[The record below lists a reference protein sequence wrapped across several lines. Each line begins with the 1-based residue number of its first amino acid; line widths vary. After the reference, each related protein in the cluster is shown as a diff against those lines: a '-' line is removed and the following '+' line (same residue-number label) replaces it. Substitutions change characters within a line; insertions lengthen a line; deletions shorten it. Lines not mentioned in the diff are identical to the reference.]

1 MTNLRDKADLF
12 HSLHTRESRP
22 LVLANAWDVASALL
36 VEEAGAEA
44 VATTSAGVAWS
55 LGAPDGDRLDRDR
68 ALDLIA
74 RIAAAVRVPVTAD
87 IESGFGDTPEALA
100 ETVRAVIEA
109 GAVGVNIEDTVR
121 DGAAPAL
128 RPAGEQAAR
137 IAAARAA
144 ADAAGVPLY
153 INARV
158 DVYLRGSGDP
168 ESRLAATLERAAAY
182 RDAGASG
189 IFVIGPADPDTIAA
203 LVKGAGL
210 PLNVFGGPG
219 APPVGELAALG
230 VARVSVGSDLAAAAY
245 AVARRAARELYE
257 SGTYTALA
265 GGVEFGE
272 LNALL
277 ARGEG

>member
-1 MTNLRDKADLF
+1 MTNLRDKADRF
-12 HSLHTRESRP
+12 HSLHTRDGRP
-22 LVLANAWDVASALL
+22 LVLANAWDVAGALL

-87 IESGFGDTPEALA
+87 IESGFGEKPEALA

-121 DGAAPAL
+121 DGAAPSL
-128 RPAGEQAAR
+128 RPVGEQAAR
-137 IAAARAA
+137 ITAARAA

-168 ESRLAATLERAAAY
+168 QTRLAATLERAAAY

-189 IFVIGPADPDTIAA
+189 IFVIGAPDPDTIAA
-203 LVKGAGL
+203 LVKGVGL
-210 PLNVFGGPG
+210 PLNVPGGPG
-219 APPVGELAALG
+219 APSVGELAALG
-230 VARVSVGSDLAAAAY
+230 VARVSAGADLAAAAY
-245 AVARRAARELYE
+245 GLVRRAARELYE
-257 SGTYTALA
+257 SGTYTELA

-272 LNALL
+272 LNGLL
-277 ARGEG
+277 ARREG